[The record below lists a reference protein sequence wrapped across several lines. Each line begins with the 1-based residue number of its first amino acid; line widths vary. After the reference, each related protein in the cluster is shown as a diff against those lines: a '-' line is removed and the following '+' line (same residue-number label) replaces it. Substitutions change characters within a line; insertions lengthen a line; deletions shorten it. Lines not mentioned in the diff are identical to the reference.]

1 VGCNLFL
8 HMGLAKLY
16 SICRLNLVG
25 TAAIRADGL
34 MQLNSPCSWN
44 NMSRWYAETGYKD
57 ALRTI
62 GNENTC
68 GWLETGNV
76 SQLESVSLAS
86 EMRTFR
92 TTH

>member
-1 VGCNLFL
+1 
-8 HMGLAKLY
+8 M
-16 SICRLNLVG
+16 
-25 TAAIRADGL
+25 
-34 MQLNSPCSWN
+34 SW
-44 NMSRWYAETGYKD
+44 WYTETGCKD

-86 EMRTFR
+86 EMANFQNN
-92 TTH
+92 H